1 MTTLP
6 DRLEEAEAGRAIEEL
21 KPLLSPSGHDAYCH
35 VCWEPT
41 YLFWCSKESPDY
53 TRCGVGDYTAQTCP
67 NALATAK
74 QKAAIQRLKDAG
86 LWSGSL
92 GASLAREAQSAPAMK
107 GEG

>member
-1 MTTLP
+1 METLP
-6 DRLEEAEAGRAIEEL
+6 PL
-21 KPLLSPSGHDAYCH
+21 KSPSGHDAYCH

-41 YLFWCSKESPDY
+41 FHFWCAKEAPDY

-67 NALATAK
+67 NALATAR

-86 LWSGSL
+86 LWVGSL
-92 GASLAREAQSAPAMK
+92 GASLALEANPPQPQK